1 MIDKV
6 YLTSESVGRGHPDK
20 ICDEIADA
28 ILDCC
33 LKHDP
38 NSKVACEVFANNR
51 LIVIGGNITTKCYVD
66 VVQVAWSILKPLG
79 YDENDFSIISNINN
93 QSLDIAKQVN
103 KSKNLLGAGD
113 QGIVFGYATNE
124 TNQYLP
130 ISYVLANEILI
141 SIDKLIPTKLSYC
154 KYDMKSQVSIFYQKK
169 KIIIDSIVVAIQ
181 HAKKINLD
189 LLRNDIKMYVIEPIL
204 KKYHLFSKHIKYFIN
219 KNGKFIIGGPI
230 GDTGLT
236 GRKIVVD
243 TYGSIAHC
251 GGGALSG
258 KDSTKVDRSG
268 AYFARYIAKN
278 IVAAKL
284 ADKCEVQL
292 SFCIGESKPLNMF
305 INCFKT
311 NKIALSKIYN
321 AVNATFNF
329 DLYNIIKELNL
340 KKPIYYQTSVFGHF
354 GKKNLPWEKV
364 DKVKILRKYVYAR

>member
-1 MIDKV
+1 MIDKI

-93 QSLDIAKQVN
+93 QSPDIAKQVN

-141 SIDKLIPTKLSYC
+141 LIDKLIPTKLNYC

-181 HAKKINLD
+181 HTKKVNLD
-189 LLRNDIKMYVIEPIL
+189 LLRNDIKKYVIEPVL
-204 KKYHLFSKHIKYFIN
+204 KKYHLFSKNIKYFIN

-236 GRKIVVD
+236 GRKIIAD

-278 IVAAKL
+278 IVAARL

-292 SFCIGESKPLNMF
+292 SFCIGEPKPLNIF
-305 INCFKT
+305 INCFET
-311 NKIALSKIYN
+311 NKIALSKIYS

-329 DLYNIIKELNL
+329 DLYNIIKVLNL

-354 GKKNLPWEKV
+354 GKENLPWEKV
-364 DKVKILRKYVYAR
+364 DKVKNLREYIYAR

>member
-1 MIDKV
+1 MIEKV

-33 LKHDP
+33 LRRDP
-38 NSKVACEVFANNR
+38 NSRVACEVFANNR
-51 LIVIGGNITTKCYVD
+51 LIVIGGQITTKCYVD

-79 YDENDFSIISNINN
+79 YNENDFSIISNINS
-93 QSLDIAKQVN
+93 QSPDIAEQVN
-103 KSKNLLGAGD
+103 KSKTQLGAGD

-124 TNQYLP
+124 TKQYLP
-130 ISYVLANEILI
+130 LAYVLANEILVT
-141 SIDKLIPTKLSYC
+141 IDKLIPSKLNYC
-154 KYDMKSQVSIFYQKK
+154 KYDMKSQVSLFQYKNNFL
-169 KIIIDSIVVAIQ
+169 IDSIVVSIQ
-181 HAKKINLD
+181 HAHDANLIF
-189 LLRNDIKMYVIEPIL
+189 LRNDIKTYCIEPIL
-204 KKYHLFSKHIKYFIN
+204 KKYHLFSKNIKYFTN

-236 GRKIVVD
+236 GRKIIVD

-258 KDSTKVDRSG
+258 KDPTKVDRSG

-292 SFCIGESKPLNMF
+292 SFCIGEPKPLN
-305 INCFKT
+305 ICIDCFNT
-311 NKIALSKIYN
+311 NKIAINKLYQ
-321 AVNATFNF
+321 AVKSSFNF
-329 DLYNIIKELNL
+329 DLYNIIKHLNL
-340 KKPIYYQTSVFGHF
+340 QKPIYLQTSIFGHF
-354 GKKNLPWEKV
+354 GKNNLPWEKL
-364 DKVKILRKYVYAR
+364 DKVKILRKSIYAR